1 MRNLFSGKRDAFEF
15 PFRFILGQV
24 SLLVICREAILRI
37 INFISR
43 GNKSLPQNQK
53 VSYFRVK
60 WLDTG
65 WLLWEQMDEQEGPR
79 ITRCSEQGSGVGGGC
94 WPQPALWS
102 SRREERC
109 AQHCRATSSPKLT
122 PSSGKGGLLQS
133 FRTERT
139 EFHGYKTGR
148 PEHQLMPNREAVSAS
163 EGRSVMF
170 NSAIP

>member
-53 VSYFRVK
+53 VSYFGVK

-94 WPQPALWS
+94 RPQPALWS

-109 AQHCRATSSPKLT
+109 AQHCQATSSPKLT
-122 PSSGKGGLLQS
+122 PSSGKGGGVCSRALGQ
-133 FRTERT
+133 R
-139 EFHGYKTGR
+139 G
-148 PEHQLMPNREAVSAS
+148 Q
-163 EGRSVMF
+163 
-170 NSAIP
+170 NSMVIRQGGLSTS

>member
-1 MRNLFSGKRDAFEF
+1 MSMRNLFSGKRDAFEF

-109 AQHCRATSSPKLT
+109 ASTAGLHPPQNLHPAQEREVFSRA
-122 PSSGKGGLLQS
+122 SGQRGQNSMVIRQGGLS
-133 FRTERT
+133 T
-139 EFHGYKTGR
+139 
-148 PEHQLMPNREAVSAS
+148 S
-163 EGRSVMF
+163 
-170 NSAIP
+170 